1 MIYIVVRSLK
11 LCLALS
17 ATPWTIACQAPLSM
31 GFPRQEY
38 WSGLSLP
45 SPEDL
50 PKPGIKPVS
59 AASPILQADPLPLS
73 HQGSPDI
80 YTLPCIKKD
89 S

>member
-1 MIYIVVRSLK
+1 MLGLK

-17 ATPWTIACQAPLSM
+17 AVPWTTACQAPLST
-31 GFPRQEY
+31 GFPREY

-59 AASPILQADPLPLS
+59 PASPILQADSLPLS
-73 HQGSPDI
+73 HHGSADI
-80 YTLPCIKKD
+80 YALRRIKKIA
-89 S
+89 SRKLL